1 MADMI
6 RRQFL
11 CSLAAASL
19 NPLRGA
25 PKFSKDPFTLGICS
39 GDPLPDGMVLWT
51 RLAMEPLAGGGMGQ
65 DSHEVHW
72 VVAEDEGL
80 KKIVKRGK
88 AVATPQFAH
97 AVHADV
103 RGLKPARWYWYQFRC
118 GGVESPV
125 GRTRTA
131 PAVGSH
137 DDLRFAF
144 ASCQHFETGYY
155 TAYEHMAKEDLHL
168 IVHLGDY
175 IYEGGVAKDR
185 PRSHNSAEI
194 KSLNDYRNRYALYRS
209 DEHLRKAHQNF
220 PWIVTWDDHE
230 VDNNYANDKEENGA
244 PRAEFM
250 ERRSNAYQAY
260 YENMPLRKTSLPRGS
275 SLDLYRS
282 LDFGQ
287 LARFHVL
294 DTRQYRS
301 DQPCGDGRKPQC
313 PAALSPDQTM
323 LGEAQESWLMSSM
336 KSAGQTWNVLANQVM
351 FAKMNVKPGEGA
363 SGEYSMDQWSGYEV
377 PRQRLCQFF
386 DEAKPNNPVV
396 ITGDIHSSW
405 VSDIRADF
413 NKPESRNV
421 GVEFVGTS
429 ITSGGDGVENPATE
443 AAFKKKNPHLHYFL
457 AKRGYVSCTVTAK
470 EWRSEYRVVPFVT
483 KPGAQIET
491 RATFRVGVGANK
503 IERA

>member
-1 MADMI
+1 MI

-11 CSLAAASL
+11 ISLAAASL

-25 PKFSKDPFTLGICS
+25 PRFSKDPFTLGICS

-65 DSHEVHW
+65 DSHEVDW

-97 AVHADV
+97 CVHADV

-118 GGVESPV
+118 GGVESQV

-175 IYEGGVAKDR
+175 IYEGGVGKER

-260 YENMPLRKTSLPRGS
+260 YEHMPLRKSSLPRGS
-275 SLDLYRS
+275 SLDLYRT

-313 PAALSPDQTM
+313 PAALSADQTM
-323 LGEAQESWLMSSM
+323 LGEAQEKWLMSSM
-336 KSAGQTWNVLANQVM
+336 KSARQTWNVLANQVM
-351 FAKMNVKPGEGA
+351 FAKMDVKPGEGA
-363 SGEYSMDQWSGYEV
+363 SAEYSMDQWSGYEV

-405 VSDIRADF
+405 VSDIKADF

-429 ITSGGDGVENPATE
+429 ITSGGDGVQNPAAE

-457 AKRGYVSCTVTAK
+457 AKRGYVSCTVTPK
-470 EWRSEYRVVPFVT
+470 EWRSEYRVVPFVA
-483 KPGAQIET
+483 KPGAKIET
-491 RATFRVGVGANK
+491 RATFRVGAGAMK